1 MDVYH
6 KVAVILYILMLIIG
20 IFMIAVTIIA
30 IPIDDSKKRLRK
42 NKRII
47 SEGSESNL
55 KKVLRRKRT
64 IM

>member
-30 IPIDDSKKRLRK
+30 IPTDDSKKRLRK